1 MLRKLL
7 KSKRTII
14 LDTSLFVNPDAFCF
28 WGNDSYSALI
38 AFITAAKK
46 KGIALLCPPSIWD
59 EMSYFIEIPKIDPA
73 LTGYIKKQYPRRYE
87 ISVPGLFLYELVEET
102 RNRVNKGLRIAEKYM
117 QKADIKEKPAGEL
130 KKSLRNEYREA
141 LREGILDSCADV
153 DILLLAREHRLP
165 IATADNGL
173 KDWSKRLGIEY
184 LDLGELKAELFG

>member
-1 MLRKLL
+1 MLRKFITR
-7 KSKRTII
+7 KRTLII
-14 LDTSLFVNPDAFCF
+14 DTSLFVNPDAFCF
-28 WGNDSYSALI
+28 WGSDSKTALV
-38 AFITAAKK
+38 AFISAAKK
-46 KGIALLCPPSIWD
+46 KHIGLICPPSVWD
-59 EMSYFIEIPKIDPA
+59 EIAYFIELDKLDPT

-87 ISVPGLFLYELVEET
+87 IPVPGLFLYELVEET

-153 DILLLAREHRLP
+153 DMLLLAREHRLP
-165 IATADNGL
+165 LATADNGL

-184 LDLGELKAELFG
+184 LDLKELKAELFG